1 MNITYKVSK
10 PISNITDITDN
21 ENQEMT
27 FCLTEH
33 LFAYQTND
41 KTIKLIPNS
50 HFDKVDI
57 NENSVEFNIG
67 IIYKH

>member
-10 PISNITDITDN
+10 PISNITDIADN

-33 LFAYQTND
+33 LFAY
-41 KTIKLIPNS
+41 
-50 HFDKVDI
+50 
-57 NENSVEFNIG
+57 
-67 IIYKH
+67 

>member
-10 PISNITDITDN
+10 PISNITDITDITDN

-33 LFAYQTND
+33 LFAYQT
-41 KTIKLIPNS
+41 IKLILNS

-57 NENSVEFNIG
+57 N
-67 IIYKH
+67 

>member
-10 PISNITDITDN
+10 PISNLTDITDN

-33 LFAYQTND
+33 LFAY
-41 KTIKLIPNS
+41 
-50 HFDKVDI
+50 
-57 NENSVEFNIG
+57 
-67 IIYKH
+67 